1 MRVGWRGFYAVIV
14 LTLCLLFGSV
24 ATAAAF
30 SARHHGIPN
39 AAFAGLTALFF
50 WYAAAVLVLQ
60 WIQSRQH
67 QRAISALGFVPFDW
81 EQVPI
86 RQVVASVFASGRKAF
101 FSRGCHGQIHSADVY
116 VFDYGSD
123 VAWWSKQG
131 TAAVLVRPHDSP
143 IAEKAVQLLRENANS
158 ELVITPTWL
167 VVRSRRRVS
176 PDMLGRWATTVV
188 DTLKNG

>member
-1 MRVGWRGFYAVIV
+1 MH
-14 LTLCLLFGSV
+14 
-24 ATAAAF
+24 
-30 SARHHGIPN
+30 SASGC
-39 AAFAGLTALFF
+39 FARL
-50 WYAAAVLVLQ
+50 VRLVLAGARFADKRK
-60 WIQSRQH
+60 IFSTRPLQH
-67 QRAISALGFVPFDW
+67 FPFSPPAEERD
-81 EQVPI
+81 QCA
-86 RQVVASVFASGRKAF
+86 ASVFASGRKAF

-123 VAWWSKQG
+123 VAWWSNQG

-143 IAEKAVQLLRENANS
+143 ITEKAVQLLRENANA